1 MARPPAGEGPP
12 APALVGSATAPP
24 LRGGRFRVR
33 LLGRPSVLRLAEDG
47 SGEEVEWRLRRAL
60 LVFAF
65 LASAPELR
73 AGKEELVEAVWPE
86 ADPDTVRRNFHPTL
100 SWLRRALA
108 PAAER
113 RRSGGVVVR
122 HGLYQLDPA
131 ARWEIDRLEFERLLG
146 AGGEALT
153 AGDSAAAIAA
163 WEAAW
168 RLYHGPFLEGLDA
181 AWVEPLREE
190 LQRRYLELLRR
201 LAEVYADLGRLEE
214 AVDACRSLLG
224 RDPLQEGVHLTL
236 IRLFAR
242 QGRRDLVRRQY
253 GLLTRTLAEELG
265 VEPMLDT
272 TLEYHRLMGQ
282 SGIA

>member
-1 MARPPAGEGPP
+1 M
-12 APALVGSATAPP
+12 
-24 LRGGRFRVR
+24 
-33 LLGRPSVLRLAEDG
+33 
-47 SGEEVEWRLRRAL
+47 EWRLRRAL